1 MSFFKE
7 NTNSRKN
14 IYLCKKREKESL
26 QKENKPNFD
35 NYYKYNHSHKNEKY
49 EKYAPNKYCYNF
61 KKFFPKEKYYYIR
74 DYQNK
79 RNNYSSPKK
88 YYYRW
93 NQNKYLNK
101 RDYNNSY
108 QNNFYGEIRNISN
121 CDILSPQSIAL
132 KEKDEE
138 NSWNSFPCS
147 TNLNSPIK
155 SNNGFNS
162 KKINKQDNLNNEN
175 DLKFS
180 PSENKEKQN
189 LKEENRSEE
198 IDTEKEGIIKINKKI
213 AKYKFFDRNEMKIE
227 ENPLKYFEIYP
238 KNLFEFNE
246 PKSIDKDVKNNLGIC
261 KLSLESCYLLAKIPN
276 WRLVS
281 KFVPIPSL
289 KKENFEK
296 ILETSYEE
304 GNITGKNKIMR
315 EDIMPNLVYFEKY
328 ENLVDGY
335 LKENENKKKK
345 IKYDIRNRKLI
356 SSQFQYDLLE
366 IKNKIQRNKYELNF
380 LKAQNDILC
389 DAIGENRNS

>member
-1 MSFFKE
+1 
-7 NTNSRKN
+7 
-14 IYLCKKREKESL
+14 
-26 QKENKPNFD
+26 
-35 NYYKYNHSHKNEKY
+35 
-49 EKYAPNKYCYNF
+49 
-61 KKFFPKEKYYYIR
+61 
-74 DYQNK
+74 
-79 RNNYSSPKK
+79 
-88 YYYRW
+88 
-93 NQNKYLNK
+93 
-101 RDYNNSY
+101 
-108 QNNFYGEIRNISN
+108 
-121 CDILSPQSIAL
+121 
-132 KEKDEE
+132 
-138 NSWNSFPCS
+138 
-147 TNLNSPIK
+147 
-155 SNNGFNS
+155 
-162 KKINKQDNLNNEN
+162 
-175 DLKFS
+175 
-180 PSENKEKQN
+180 
-189 LKEENRSEE
+189 
-198 IDTEKEGIIKINKKI
+198 
-213 AKYKFFDRNEMKIE
+213 MKIE

-238 KNLFEFNE
+238 INLFEFNE